1 MAELVIL
8 TGASRGMG
16 LAMAE
21 QLLRP
26 GLTLVTLERKPAA
39 ELAAQASAAGATLVP
54 LAFDLTHAEG
64 AAAGLAAWLHGQRA
78 DAFASAT
85 LINNAGI
92 VGRVGPI
99 EQDSAASV
107 AAVMRVD
114 LEAPMLLTQA
124 FLLQTAAWAG
134 SRRVLNIS
142 SGAGRRAIAGW
153 AAYCT
158 AKAGIDQFTRV
169 VALDEARK
177 PNGAKIVSLAPG
189 VIDTG
194 MQDHL
199 RAADASGFP
208 DLARFV
214 DLKNSGQLT
223 SPADAAARVLAYL
236 ARDDFGSEPI
246 ADVRG

>member
-1 MAELVIL
+1 MTELVIL

-26 GLTLVTLERKPAA
+26 NLTLVTIERKPAPG
-39 ELAAQASAAGATLVP
+39 LPAQAAAAGTTLVQ
-54 LAFDLTHAEG
+54 LAFDLAHG
-64 AAAGLAAWLHGQRA
+64 QAAAAALAAWLQGQEPA
-78 DAFASAT
+78 AFSSAT

-92 VGRVGPI
+92 VGRVGPVD
-99 EQDSAASV
+99 EDSAESV

-114 LEAPMLLTQA
+114 LEAPMLLTQT
-124 FLLQTAAWAG
+124 FLARTATWTG
-134 SRRVLNIS
+134 LRRVLNVS

-153 AAYCT
+153 AAYCA
-158 AKAGIDQFTRV
+158 AKAGLDQFSRV
-169 VALDEARK
+169 VGLDEARK

-194 MQDHL
+194 MQEHL
-199 RAADASGFP
+199 RSADASGFP

-223 SPADAAARVLAYL
+223 SPADAAARMLAFL